1 MSDNLKKVEK
11 KFKDQKKA
19 TQDGIFKET
28 KKSLKSNDTQKQIKP
43 LGSGRDDEIW
53 TICGSENITFNF
65 HTEDYG
71 KQVISVTV
79 SITIKTP
86 RSEKVVTEEFADKD
100 FANNLRNLFL
110 NKEKERLQQATKK
123 THEQFMELFKENIK
137 QKGV

>member
-1 MSDNLKKVEK
+1 MV
-11 KFKDQKKA
+11 
-19 TQDGIFKET
+19 
-28 KKSLKSNDTQKQIKP
+28 
-43 LGSGRDDEIW
+43 SGRDDEIW
-53 TICGSENITFNF
+53 TICGSENITFKF